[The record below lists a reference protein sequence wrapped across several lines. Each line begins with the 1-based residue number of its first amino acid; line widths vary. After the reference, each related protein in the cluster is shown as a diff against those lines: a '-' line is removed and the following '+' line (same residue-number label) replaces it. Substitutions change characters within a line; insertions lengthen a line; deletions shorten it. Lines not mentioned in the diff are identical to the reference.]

1 MIKKQS
7 VEEYV
12 LGLGNTL
19 SSYGA
24 DEDTISEA
32 CDYMQEVMQ
41 EVVTGYRNSLYDA
54 LEVIEELNAG
64 LDLQWLTAHNAIN
77 IDNETERQFDYLIDS
92 QAALIERAK
101 KTLKALIGD
110 DVTGKEKRGE

>member
-7 VEEYV
+7 VEETTIRNI
-12 LGLGNTL
+12 LNC
-19 SSYGA
+19 YGA
-24 DEDTISEA
+24 DEETIKGA
-32 CDYMQEVMQ
+32 CDYMQEV
-41 EVVTGYRNSLYDA
+41 VTGHRNSFYDV
-54 LEVIEELNAG
+54 LDVIEELNAG
-64 LDLQWLTAHNAIN
+64 PDLQWLTAHNAIN

>member
-1 MIKKQS
+1 MKKTLEENIITQLLNEHGANEEAIKS
-7 VEEYV
+7 
-12 LGLGNTL
+12 
-19 SSYGA
+19 
-24 DEDTISEA
+24 A
-32 CDYMQEVMQ
+32 CEFMNQ
-41 EVVTGYRNSLYDA
+41 VTTANRNGLYDV

-64 LDLQWLTAHNAIN
+64 LDLQWLTAHNVID
-77 IDNETERQFDYLIDS
+77 IDNATERQFDYLIDS

>member
-12 LGLGNTL
+12 LGNTL

-24 DEDTISEA
+24 DEDTIIEA
-32 CDYMQEVMQ
+32 CDYMQ
-41 EVVTGYRNSLYDA
+41 EVVTGYRNGLYDA

-64 LDLQWLTAHNAIN
+64 LDLQWLTAHNAIDIN
-77 IDNETERQFDYLIDS
+77 NETERQFDYLIDS

-101 KTLKALIGD
+101 NTLKALIGD